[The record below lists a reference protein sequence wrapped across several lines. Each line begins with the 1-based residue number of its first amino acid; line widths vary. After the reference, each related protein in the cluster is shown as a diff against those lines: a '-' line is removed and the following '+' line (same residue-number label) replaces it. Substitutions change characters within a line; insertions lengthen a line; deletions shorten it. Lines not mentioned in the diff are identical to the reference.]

1 MDSRGQIGAAAASLN
16 LLHLGAHRG
25 MGDDVDGVSGYC
37 MVSPLG
43 VEFQEELGEAVGLDL
58 SQTERGGGKWVGTC
72 ADPSVAGPRAPCP
85 QDRGVDLGVQGA

>member
-1 MDSRGQIGAAAASLN
+1 MDSHEQIGAAAASLN
-16 LLHLGAHRG
+16 LLHLG
-25 MGDDVDGVSGYC
+25 MGDGVDGVDGVSGDC
-37 MVSPLG
+37 IVSPLG

-58 SQTERGGGKWVGTC
+58 SQTERWGGKWVGTC